1 MYSKGDF
8 IVDLQNEEKLFEL
21 QEEMI
26 YRGEKGLY
34 IGRAYDLKK
43 KRQCYL
49 KFTDDT
55 GKNLAN
61 LKREEK
67 FCFFY
72 PFIEHIYESFQGFSP
87 DHRKIFGIN
96 AEYVQGENLCQARLK
111 LKDEV
116 RKGKITEDEEEEI
129 IFRQMM
135 QFLYGMEYYMEY
147 ATPRFL
153 HRDLNPEN
161 IMIQKTETEK
171 KGGPEGSGDI
181 KIIDFD
187 FAHISGSRQTVNS
200 EAGLGY
206 TIGYV
211 SPQGAIKATL
221 DRKSPDAIDEIYS
234 AGRVFCFWL
243 NASHYFPEE
252 NLGKIEE
259 GKQSS
264 SNESYLRNE
273 ELGYSLIADRFVPRY
288 RDPATGTFNR
298 KYAGLIRIIKRM
310 CCNPA
315 KEVPYSSPTEIIRD
329 MQKFLLEYYGNDVEL
344 YEKQMGLQ
352 KIPLFQERMKRD
364 NGKSV
369 TVYHKI
375 LRPGEGKKGRALH
388 EYAMRDIRIDGKM
401 EMVLY
406 NIDGKIYYIPMPGIQ
421 PLCGHNDKEY
431 RIYDKDIFVN
441 TEGVQI
447 QFFM

>member
-8 IVDLQNEEKLFEL
+8 IVNLQNEEKLFEL

-26 YRGEKGLY
+26 YKGQKGLY

-72 PFIEHIYESFQGFSP
+72 PFIEHIYESFQGFTP
-87 DHRKIFGIN
+87 DHRQIFGIN
-96 AEYVQGENLCQARLK
+96 AEYVQGENLYQARLK

-147 ATPRFL
+147 AAPRFL
-153 HRDLNPEN
+153 HRDIKPEN
-161 IMIQKTETEK
+161 IMIQKTETED
-171 KGGPEGSGDI
+171 GPEGSGDI

-187 FAHISGSRQTVNS
+187 FAHISGSRQTINS

-206 TIGYV
+206 TIGYI

-221 DRKSPDAIDEIYS
+221 DRKSPDATDEIYS

-252 NLGKIEE
+252 ELGKTEE
-259 GKQSS
+259 
-264 SNESYLRNE
+264 ESYLRNE
-273 ELGYSLIADRFVPRY
+273 KLGYSLIVERFVSRY
-288 RDPATGTFNR
+288 RDPVAGTFNR

-315 KEVPYSSPTEIIRD
+315 KEIPYSSPTEIIRD

-344 YEKQMGLQ
+344 YEKNMGLQ

-364 NGKSV
+364 TGKSV
-369 TVYHKI
+369 MVYHKI
-375 LRPGEGKKGRALH
+375 LRSGEGKRGRALH

-421 PLCGHNDKEY
+421 LLCGHNDKEY
-431 RIYDKDIFVN
+431 RIYNKDIFVN

-447 QFFM
+447 QFFV